1 MSSEE
6 LKTPIN
12 IIFSYNKKSYDIQ
25 HTNEGNMSAIFKKFI
40 TKIKSDIINFDFF
53 HNGNLING
61 DTQVSKLINKR
72 NEIIVH
78 AQEIVKIIK
87 CPLCICNDCI
97 LNIDNYILFFSGCKY
112 NHNAYKLFEE
122 YNNSQKIDYA
132 QINCGNSRCPQNN
145 KEGDYYKCLNCTQLN
160 HRTKY
165 FCQECNDNHKE
176 KFGHVTVEYDKK
188 NYYCEN
194 HYQGKDICNKFIKY
208 CEECKK
214 DLCEKCDIDHRDHKI
229 IPYSTIEKDDKEI
242 DKFKENLDNMKA
254 KINDIKVIVED
265 IKDSLDGAMKLI
277 EKYHEIASDI
287 IRKYELYNKELKNYR
302 ILKTIKNLENSN
314 SKMIKDLDKII
325 KEKDTKKRMDILI
338 DIYLNE
344 RKIFIKG
351 NPNIFNNTTQKG
363 STVKKGD
370 ISFDKKIS
378 SKDNSSSINPVNDNG
393 KKLITNL
400 I

>member
-1 MSSEE
+1 MLSE
-6 LKTPIN
+6 KDII
-12 IIFSYNKKSYDIQ
+12 IIFSYNRQSYDI
-25 HTNEGNMSAIFKKFI
+25 HTNDGKMPM
-40 TKIKSDIINFDFF
+40 SDIFAKFEEKVNSNIDNFDFF
-53 HNGNLING
+53 HNGNLIDGN
-61 DTQVSKLINKR
+61 TQVSKLINQR
-72 NEIIVH
+72 NEIIIHV
-78 AQEIVKIIK
+78 EKKEKIIK
-87 CPLCICNDCI
+87 CPKCICNDCI
-97 LNIDNYILFFSGCKY
+97 LNIDNYILSFSECKY

-132 QINCGNSRCPQNN
+132 QIKCGNSRCPQNN

-188 NYYCEN
+188 NYYCEK

-229 IPYSTIEKDDKEI
+229 ISYSKIDKDGKEI
-242 DKFKENLDNMKA
+242 DKFKENLNNMKE

-302 ILKTIKNLENSN
+302 ILTTIKNLECSN
-314 SKMIKDLDKII
+314 SKVIKDLDNII
-325 KEKDTKKRMDILI
+325 KEKDVKKRMFNLI

-344 RKIFIKG
+344 RKIFKEG
-351 NPNIFNNTTQKG
+351 NPNISNNTSQKG
-363 STVKKGD
+363 STLKKGD
-370 ISFDKKIS
+370 ISFDKKNS
-378 SKDNSSSINPVNDNG
+378 SKDNSISTNPVNDNG
-393 KKLITNL
+393 KKTNN
-400 I
+400 